1 MASLAFWVNDIW
13 NFLENHT
20 KTYFLFAWGRYKYFL
35 LDNYGYTI
43 NIMQSINVINVIMI
57 MFLPISSFN
66 EPSYFTCQR
75 GAEEQE
81 KVKGKLSDTQKAALD
96 AR

>member
-1 MASLAFWVNDIW
+1 
-13 NFLENHT
+13 
-20 KTYFLFAWGRYKYFL
+20 
-35 LDNYGYTI
+35 
-43 NIMQSINVINVIMI
+43 MQSINVINVLMI
-57 MFLPISSFN
+57 IILPISSVN
-66 EPSYFTCQR
+66 ELYYFTFQR

>member
-1 MASLAFWVNDIW
+1 
-13 NFLENHT
+13 
-20 KTYFLFAWGRYKYFL
+20 
-35 LDNYGYTI
+35 
-43 NIMQSINVINVIMI
+43 MI
-57 MFLPISSFN
+57 MFFLLIFDFN
-66 EPSYFTCQR
+66 EPYYFACQR

>member
-1 MASLAFWVNDIW
+1 MV
-13 NFLENHT
+13 
-20 KTYFLFAWGRYKYFL
+20 
-35 LDNYGYTI
+35 LDNLSYTT
-43 NIMQSINVINVIMI
+43 NVMQSIDVINILMT
-57 MFLPISSFN
+57 MFLPISSVN
-66 EPSYFTCQR
+66 EPYYFTFQR

>member
-1 MASLAFWVNDIW
+1 
-13 NFLENHT
+13 
-20 KTYFLFAWGRYKYFL
+20 
-35 LDNYGYTI
+35 
-43 NIMQSINVINVIMI
+43 MQSINVINVIMI